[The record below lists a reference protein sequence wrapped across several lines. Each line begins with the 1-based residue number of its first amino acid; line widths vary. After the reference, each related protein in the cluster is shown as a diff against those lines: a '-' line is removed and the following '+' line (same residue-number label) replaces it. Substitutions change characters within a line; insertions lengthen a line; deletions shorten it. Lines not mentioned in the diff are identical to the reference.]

1 MASGGPRATP
11 RGSGMGKDP
20 SKIKVCPECR
30 RLVESATM
38 RPLSRNQLGSGI
50 RFVCPDCFKRVLALR
65 KVVREAR
72 GK

>member
-1 MASGGPRATP
+1 
-11 RGSGMGKDP
+11 
-20 SKIKVCPECR
+20 
-30 RLVESATM
+30 M

-72 GK
+72 SKQ